1 MSESNNDLK
10 TNQLDSVQTSLV
22 CLIES
27 EAVEMLSIGQN
38 PHAKRILDACD
49 KLFRWGSATRGHLT
63 EEQRERLNA
72 MSLDDVISTLMQPAL
87 PCPAIAVQLF

>member
-10 TNQLDSVQTSLV
+10 TNQLDSVQRSLI

-27 EAVEMLSIGQN
+27 AAEEMLTSGQN

-49 KLFRWGSATRGHLT
+49 KLFHWGSATRGQLT

-72 MSLDDVISTLMQPAL
+72 MSLDEVIAAL
-87 PCPAIAVQLF
+87 I

>member
-1 MSESNNDLK
+1 MSENNNEFK

-27 EAVEMLSIGQN
+27 EAEELLSAGPN

-49 KLFRWGSATRGHLT
+49 KLFRWADASRVQLT
-63 EEQRERLNA
+63 DEQRLKLNEVFA
-72 MSLDDVISTLMQPAL
+72 AL
-87 PCPAIAVQLF
+87 A

>member
-1 MSESNNDLK
+1 MSENNNDLK

-27 EAVEMLSIGQN
+27 EAVEILSSGQN
-38 PHAKRILDACD
+38 PHAKRILDACG
-49 KLFRWGSATRGHLT
+49 KLFRWGSTMRGHLT

-72 MSLDDVISTLMQPAL
+72 MSLDDVISALM
-87 PCPAIAVQLF
+87 